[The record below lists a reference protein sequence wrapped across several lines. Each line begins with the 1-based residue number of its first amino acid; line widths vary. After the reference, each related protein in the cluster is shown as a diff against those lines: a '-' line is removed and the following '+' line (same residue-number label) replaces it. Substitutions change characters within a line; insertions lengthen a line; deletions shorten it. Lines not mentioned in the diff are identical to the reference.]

1 MLTDE
6 EYQKMKAKIDREFPI
21 RLKLAELAGMGKI
34 NPKNYKA
41 CEALDQTIHEL
52 YLEVVFRKPENVEA
66 ALEVIRTLYK

>member
-1 MLTDE
+1 MTDE
-6 EYQKMKAKIDREFPI
+6 EFNTLKDRIDREFPI

-41 CEALDQTIHEL
+41 CEALDQTIKEL
-52 YLEVVFRKPENVEA
+52 YLEVVFRKPENTEA